1 MTYNKTFKT
10 KHKMR
15 KAILLLLIIFM
26 PFLYF
31 CCDSSFLD
39 DELVKQDGEMVSR
52 AKSLLQSSELAI
64 PNVNKRHGVKTRQV
78 DYSAQVSPVWENAQV
93 IQRDNKQILVVPLEY
108 KEPVRS
114 QIRIEHNGD
123 VTFQFAKAFSKLIV
137 QGVGEKLDAYVVT
150 YLPESNYAVN
160 NTEELES
167 LTIYP
172 TRISFHGAT
181 LISTIDGTIEH
192 GFLYRHGRISHK
204 FYYKGTHQHDC
215 GHNHN
220 HGEECSNQHEVSPT
234 KISIVLNSINVL
246 TRGGYE
252 DGSETEDE
260 ICENCGKPSIECNC
274 WENDAYRCPNCDELL
289 YDCECVIITPGTT
302 PPAEVRCEICGAIK
316 ENCTC
321 CPKCGKEP
329 CECSETFFKCE
340 LCNSNPCIC
349 DKGNEEEE
357 EKEKDDNEENE
368 KEKSPCN
375 DLNNNK
381 ANPLVNMEL
390 APPGTIRGATFGNT
404 RFNGTKFHQGIDL
417 AGEVGT
423 PIYTMFSGTVIKVVT
438 EQPNRIGEDFP
449 NGYNGDKNLAGNRIY
464 ISSKVGGER

>member
-1 MTYNKTFKT
+1 
-10 KHKMR
+10 
-15 KAILLLLIIFM
+15 M

-302 PPAEVRCEICGAIK
+302 PPAEVRCEICGEIK
-316 ENCTC
+316 ENCVC
-321 CPKCGKEP
+321 CLKCGRKI
-329 CECSETFFKCE
+329 CEC
-340 LCNSNPCIC
+340 
-349 DKGNEEEE
+349 
-357 EKEKDDNEENE
+357 
-368 KEKSPCN
+368 N
-375 DLNNNK
+375 D
-381 ANPLVNMEL
+381 
-390 APPGTIRGATFGNT
+390 TI
-404 RFNGTKFHQGIDL
+404 
-417 AGEVGT
+417 
-423 PIYTMFSGTVIKVVT
+423 
-438 EQPNRIGEDFP
+438 
-449 NGYNGDKNLAGNRIY
+449 
-464 ISSKVGGER
+464 